1 MTNDFSSYSEG
12 SLPPSVIA
20 RAGHSA
26 VVWMEYMVVY
36 GGYQFPSGD
45 MPEGEDEWQLLR
57 YRYATKELERFILND
72 TQLPERRYGHSAVV
86 YEVCVCMFV
95 CVCVHVCVCVRV
107 CVRVC
112 VFYNMNITPIGQD
125 VHIWRVKVPH
135 RGDNQ

>member
-1 MTNDFSSYSEG
+1 MTNDSPFSSCSEG

-57 YRYATKELERFILND
+57 YRFATKELERFILND
-72 TQLPERRYGHSAVV
+72 TQLPELRYGHSAVV
-86 YEVCVCMFV
+86 YEVCVYVCV
-95 CVCVHVCVCVRV
+95 RVCAWVCACVCVHVCVCVRV
-107 CVRVC
+107 CS
-112 VFYNMNITPIGQD
+112 IT
-125 VHIWRVKVPH
+125 
-135 RGDNQ
+135 